1 MKKLFAIL
9 VAVCMLASALCIPAF
24 ASHDICVVSG
34 LKADGTLEEIGQYN
48 DFVSGWSKVASVA
61 ANREWLKTNGY
72 ERIVMDIYKDWVAK
86 GGEFCDDGVG
96 FSYDAIYVPENAR
109 VTLNLNGY
117 AINRAMSDWEW
128 NGEVM
133 YIDENADVIINNGT
147 ITGGWSGNGAGG
159 LHVMDKA
166 TVTLNDVHV
175 DGNKADDDN
184 GAGIALYNGATLTM
198 NGGSLSNNKL
208 IGTSGGHVSL
218 GIGIYS
224 EGSTVVLDGVEIKN
238 NRAFNDYA
246 PGAAIFAYQSDVT
259 IKNCIISENGI
270 KTDEEDCEAAFSVI
284 HLKSS
289 QLTATKN
296 KFTGNGS
303 YICGVNTS
311 YLGSSVIRMDDSA
324 AVTLEACDFENN
336 NVWTLLHITGISNNS
351 AFYANK
357 CNFLNNNSLV
367 YYGGTVS
374 VFKECTFNNN
384 KPQDLSCVFDNDS
397 SSLITF
403 TDCSMGDSTYEKEKY
418 ITFEYPSVSKEEAV
432 LGVTVAF
439 GDGSTSFSQYYK
451 SFEEGWDAVEEHASS
466 ASGYERVTVDL
477 YADWNSGGHGAIEIP
492 ENARLTLN
500 MNGHK
505 IDRATQGPNRNGEVL
520 YVSANADVIINDGT
534 ITGGNSDTGAGGI
547 HIKDNA
553 RVILNNVKV
562 DKNKSSGTNGA
573 AIAVYNGATLVMNGG
588 SLSDNVMKYDAIVI
602 LLPVIPLYPYGTLY
616 VNDATATLNNVTISD
631 NTVGTSD
638 SEGVAIYAD
647 SSTVTLNDCVVSG
660 NINNEK
666 VHYAE
671 SVIGAEDSTL
681 IINNT
686 DFTDN
691 GKVSDTDDIDYCSL
705 FDLVDCKLTMTGGKI
720 TDNHADKIFYLDD
733 SGADIT
739 GVTVTGNASIIL
751 HVDNDSAKVTLTD
764 CTLGNNDPVKEEFDV
779 IVDVKGTLAMS
790 NCDLGDTVFE
800 YKRYVDFGNGAGAG
814 SILGE
819 GSPAMIVAILALV
832 ASAVSI
838 FLIVDMKKKLVPAT
852 ANGAAKSDD
861 EA

>member
-1 MKKLFAIL
+1 MKKLLAIAL
-9 VAVCMLASALCIPAF
+9 TICLLASALCIPAF

-48 DFVSGWSKVASVA
+48 DFVSGWNKVASVA
-61 ANREWLKTNGY
+61 ANREWMKTRGY
-72 ERIVMDIYKDWVAK
+72 DRIVMDIYMDWVAK
-86 GGEFCDDGVG
+86 DGEFCDDGVG
-96 FSYDAIYVPENAR
+96 FSYDAVYVPENAR

-133 YIDENADVIINNGT
+133 YVDENADVIINNGT

-175 DGNKADDDN
+175 DGNKADDDD

-198 NGGSLSNNKL
+198 NGGSISNNKL

-270 KTDEEDCEAAFSVI
+270 KTDEEDCKAAFSVI

-289 QLTATKN
+289 RLTATKN

-336 NVWTLLHITGISNNS
+336 NVWTLLHITGISKDA
-351 AFYANK
+351 AFYASK
-357 CNFLNNNSLV
+357 CNFLDNNSLV

-374 VFKECTFNNN
+374 VFKECTFDNN

-432 LGVTVAF
+432 LGVTVVF

-477 YADWNSGGHGAIEIP
+477 YADWNSGGHGAVEIP
-492 ENARLTLN
+492 ANARLTLN

-505 IDRATQGPNRNGEVL
+505 IDRATEGVSFNGEVL
-520 YVSANADVIINDGT
+520 CVSANADVIINDGT
-534 ITGGNSDTGAGGI
+534 ITGGYSRNGAGGI

-553 RVILNNVKV
+553 RVILNNVNV
-562 DKNKSSGTNGA
+562 DDNHSSGTNGA

-588 SLSDNVMKYDAIVI
+588 SLSDNRMEADMIVI
-602 LLPVIPLYPYGTLY
+602 LLPLIPVYPYGTLY
-616 VNDATATLNNVTISD
+616 VNDATATLNNVTISGNRVD
-631 NTVGTSD
+631 NCEA
-638 SEGVAIYAD
+638 EGAAIYAD
-647 SSTVTLNDCVVSG
+647 NSTVTLNDCVVSG
-660 NINNEK
+660 NIDVEAAY
-666 VHYAE
+666 YAE
-671 SVIGAEDSTL
+671 SVIGGEDSTF

-686 DFTDN
+686 DFIDN
-691 GKVSDTDDIDYCSL
+691 GDVSDTEDPDYCSL
-705 FDLVDCKLTMTGGKI
+705 FDLVDCKLTMEGGKI
-720 TDNHADKIFYLDD
+720 TENHADKIFYLDD
-733 SGADIT
+733 SKADIK
-739 GVTVTGNASIIL
+739 GVTITGNASIIL
-751 HVDNDSAKVTLTD
+751 DVDNSSAKVTLTD
-764 CTLGNNDPVKEEFDV
+764 CVLGNNEPVKEEVDV
-779 IVDVKGTLAMS
+779 IVDTKGTLVLTD
-790 NCDLGDTVFE
+790 CDLGDTTFE
-800 YKRYVDFGNGAGAG
+800 DKSMVTFSDKAVG
-814 SILGE
+814 SIFGE
-819 GSPAMIVAILALV
+819 GSLTMIFVFIAVIDTL
-832 ASAVSI
+832 VSI
-838 FLIVDMKKKLVPAT
+838 YSIVLYKKKKAAPAT
-852 ANGAAKSDD
+852 SNNVAES
-861 EA
+861 EAEE

>member
-1 MKKLFAIL
+1 MKKLLAIL
-9 VAVCMLASALCIPAF
+9 LTICLLASLLYIPAF

-48 DFVSGWSKVASVA
+48 DFVSGWNKVASVA

-72 ERIVMDIYKDWVAK
+72 ERIVMDIYKDWVAP

-109 VTLNLNGY
+109 VTLNLNGHT
-117 AINRAMSDWEW
+117 INRAMSDWEW

-198 NGGSLSNNKL
+198 NGGSISNNKL

-259 IKNCIISENGI
+259 IKNCIIRENGI

-284 HLKSS
+284 HPKSS

-336 NVWTLLHITGISNNS
+336 NVWTLLHITGISNDS

-357 CNFLNNNSLV
+357 CNFLDNNSLV

-418 ITFEYPSVSKEEAV
+418 ITFEYTSVSKEEAV

-477 YADWNSGGHGAIEIP
+477 YADWNSGGHGAVSIP
-492 ENARLTLN
+492 ENARMTLN
-500 MNGHK
+500 LNGHK
-505 IDRATQGPNRNGEVL
+505 IDRATQGKNWNGEVL

-534 ITGGNSDTGAGGI
+534 ITGGNSRTGASGI
-547 HIKDNA
+547 HINDNA
-553 RVILNNVKV
+553 KVVLNDVNV
-562 DKNKSSGTNGA
+562 DDNHAAGGTNGA

-588 SLSDNVMKYDAIVI
+588 SLSDNFMDRDTIPLV
-602 LLPVIPLYPYGTLY
+602 VIPLYPYGALY
-616 VNDATATLNNVTISD
+616 VNDATATLNNVTISN
-631 NTVGTSD
+631 NTAGDAEV
-638 SEGVAIYAD
+638 EGAAIYID
-647 SSTVTLNDCVVSG
+647 NSTVTLNDCVVSG
-660 NINNEK
+660 NINAESDC
-666 VHYAE
+666 YAE

-691 GKVSDTDDIDYCSL
+691 GKVSGTDDIDYCSL
-705 FDLVDCKLTMTGGKI
+705 FDLVDCKLTMVGGKI
-720 TDNHADKIFYLDD
+720 TENHADKIFYLDD
-733 SGADIT
+733 TGADIT

-751 HVDNDSAKVTLTD
+751 DVDNDSAKVTLTD
-764 CTLGNNDPVKEEFDV
+764 CVLGNNEPVKDEFDV

-790 NCDLGDTVFE
+790 NCDLGDTIFE
-800 YKRYVDFGNGAGAG
+800 DKRYVDFGNGVGAG
-814 SILGE
+814 SIFGG
-819 GSPAMIVAILALV
+819 GSFTVIIAFVALL
-832 ASAVSI
+832 ASAAS
-838 FLIVDMKKKLVPAT
+838 FT
-852 ANGAAKSDD
+852 ANAAAGRKRGAKADN
-861 EA
+861 